1 MGKPKIM
8 DDYQNLIHIIDLKD
22 YVSNSEKIRETLN
35 LFEQDTSIEDS
46 LKTTRLKL
54 DQLTDKI
61 NNLLPF
67 KRQKRG
73 LFNGLGSAV
82 KYITGNMDDS
92 DAEKINSCLRELIEN
107 EYIFNNTLKK
117 QSILNT
123 EMLQRLS
130 NITTHINTDQ
140 NKITRILKNTQETF
154 SSRINKENI
163 IISKIQYLNRIKLTI

>member
-1 MGKPKIM
+1 
-8 DDYQNLIHIIDLKD
+8 
-22 YVSNSEKIRETLN
+22 
-35 LFEQDTSIEDS
+35 
-46 LKTTRLKL
+46 
-54 DQLTDKI
+54 
-61 NNLLPF
+61 
-67 KRQKRG
+67 
-73 LFNGLGSAV
+73 
-82 KYITGNMDDS
+82 MDDS
-92 DAEKINSCLRELIEN
+92 DSEKINSHLRELIEN